1 MSKAMQVALE
11 KLLGRTVIDGRGRRV
26 GRIEEI
32 QAEREGPEWVVRG
45 YVLGVDGLIERLA
58 AGAIV
63 QGLLGTLAGQRRR
76 RTVAWDELDLSDPDR
91 PRLRSSGNDKRRLSA

>member
-1 MSKAMQVALE
+1 MSAEVRVE
-11 KLLGRTVIDGRGRRV
+11 RLLGRTVVDGRGRGV

-63 QGLLGTLAGQRRR
+63 QGLLGTLAGRRRR
-76 RTVAWDELDLSDPDR
+76 RTLGWDELDLSDPDR
-91 PRLRSSGNDKRRLSA
+91 PRLRSSGNETRRLSA

>member
-1 MSKAMQVALE
+1 MTSEARVEQ
-11 KLLGRTVIDGRGRRV
+11 LLGRTVIDGSGRRV

-63 QGLLGTLAGQRRR
+63 QGLLGTLAGRRRR
-76 RTVAWDELDLSDPDR
+76 RTIGWDELDLSNPDR
-91 PRLRSSGNDKRRLSA
+91 PRLRSSRDEERRLSA

>member
-1 MSKAMQVALE
+1 MTSEVRVEQ
-11 KLLGRTVIDGRGRRV
+11 LLGRTVIDRRGRRF

-63 QGLLGTLAGQRRR
+63 QGLLGALAGQRRR
-76 RTVAWDELDLSDPDR
+76 RTVAWDELDLSDPDC
-91 PRLRSSGNDKRRLSA
+91 PRLRSSGNEERQLSA